1 MVRFSKT
8 ILLLLAFH
16 SFCFAQTIQ
25 QNSSAIGILGSLEF
39 GPILWK
45 SSDLAVPDFANTFGI
60 KGRLNYGINEMFS
73 AGIAYTQS
81 FRFPE
86 YEDEDLEYD
95 DSGLIGDTEI
105 GLDGRQ
111 EFDIYDEEDP
121 FGR

>member
-73 AGIAYTQS
+73 AGIAYTI
-81 FRFPE
+81 R
-86 YEDEDLEYD
+86 
-95 DSGLIGDTEI
+95 GLNN
-105 GLDGRQ
+105 LGRVAQ
-111 EFDIYDEEDP
+111 QHQHRHKYGCGHRP
-121 FGR
+121 LC